1 MEGYSQDTCHAYV
14 AGVETSYGYVPSLTA
29 ASWFVAFFGLSML
42 IHTAQVIYYRAWGCA
57 VFSIG
62 CLVEL
67 LGWAARIWSA
77 KCPYAQTPYMIQITT
92 LIIAP
97 TFFTAGIYVILA
109 RLVSIFGR
117 SSSLMP
123 PELYVWIFCI
133 CDVIALGVQGAG
145 GGMASSGG
153 AGAESS
159 SSSGSSSQTT
169 GTHIM
174 VGGIIFQLVCITLFV
189 GLATDFVLR
198 LSKQQPKPHATIRS
212 NTPLLFLGG
221 ATVFSLLLIYIRS
234 VYRTIELLHG
244 WTSATMRNEKLLIG
258 LDGAM
263 MVPAVWVYNLLHPA
277 YLLPKIRQ
285 NADCVDA
292 AQGFQMEGRMVS
304 ADGVPAQEV
313 VVGGKDDCV
322 TLLKRT

>member
-14 AGVETSYGYVPSLTA
+14 TGVETSYGYVPSLTA
-29 ASWFVAFFGLSML
+29 ASCFVAFFGLSML
-42 IHTAQVIYYRAWGCA
+42 IHTAQVIYYRAWWCA

-77 KCPYAQTPYMIQITT
+77 KCPYAQTPYMMQITT

-109 RLVSIFGR
+109 RLVSTFGR
-117 SSSLMP
+117 NSSLMP
-123 PELYVWIFCI
+123 PKLYVWIFCI
-133 CDVIALGVQGAG
+133 CDVIALGVQGTG
-145 GGMASSGG
+145 GGMASS
-153 AGAESS
+153 SS
-159 SSSGSSSQTT
+159 SSSSSSQTT

-174 VGGIIFQLVCITLFV
+174 VGGIIFQLVSITLFV
-189 GLATDFVLR
+189 ALATDFVLR
-198 LSKQQPKPHATIRS
+198 LSKRKPPHAIRS
-212 NTPLLFLGG
+212 NTPLLLLGG

-277 YLLPKIRQ
+277 ALLPQIQR
-285 NADCVDA
+285 NAGCVDA
-292 AQGFQMEGRMVS
+292 AQVFQLEGHLVSDVSVPAREVEEGR
-304 ADGVPAQEV
+304 
-313 VVGGKDDCV
+313 KDDCV
-322 TLLKRT
+322 TLLKRS

>member
-29 ASWFVAFFGLSML
+29 ASLFVTFFGLSML
-42 IHTAQVIYYRAWGCA
+42 IHTAQVIYYRAWWCA

-77 KCPYAQTPYMIQITT
+77 KCPYAQTPYMMQITT

-109 RLVSIFGR
+109 RLVSTFGR
-117 SSSLMP
+117 HSSLMP
-123 PELYVWIFCI
+123 PKLYVWIFCI

-145 GGMASSGG
+145 GGMASS
-153 AGAESS
+153 ESS
-159 SSSGSSSQTT
+159 NSSSSQTT

-174 VGGIIFQLVCITLFV
+174 VGGIIFQLVSITLFV

-198 LSKQQPKPHATIRS
+198 LSKQQHKPHAIIRS

-277 YLLPKIRQ
+277 YLLPKIQQ
-285 NADCVDA
+285 NALRVQGA
-292 AQGFQMEGRMVS
+292 ANGL
-304 ADGVPAQEV
+304 ADGPWAKLPTW
-313 VVGGKDDCV
+313 GFC
-322 TLLKRT
+322 L